1 VNRAKKSSDFKE
13 IKKMFQESR
22 YTFYTSLH
30 LLITRRWKVT
40 LILLLIA
47 EMIASISF
55 KEFKSIDHLT
65 NFTANV
71 GIGFVYV
78 YLPLLLIIKMLK
90 NNFFKKGQTKSSEIH
105 KH

>member
-1 VNRAKKSSDFKE
+1 
-13 IKKMFQESR
+13 
-22 YTFYTSLH
+22 
-30 LLITRRWKVT
+30 VT

-55 KEFKSIDHLT
+55 KDFKSIDHLT

-90 NNFFKKGQTKSSEIH
+90 NNFLKKGQTKSSEIH